1 MENED
6 IFKKLIDIIQ
16 LSQEINKKRFQDI
29 YNGLNINEVHTIDYI
44 KKNTS
49 PNVTSISSNLNITR
63 GGATKITKKLISKGY
78 INEYKLEANK
88 KEKYFML
95 TKNGEEIFIKHEKT
109 HEESL
114 KKDSKLFNAFTE
126 AEKHIIAKFL
136 DVLKDDLKDKLI

>member
-78 INEYKLEANK
+78 INEYKLEENK

-95 TKNGEEIFIKHEKT
+95 TKSGEEIFIKHEKN
-109 HEESL
+109 S
-114 KKDSKLFNAFTE
+114 
-126 AEKHIIAKFL
+126 
-136 DVLKDDLKDKLI
+136 